1 MVFHRTD
8 CHRSENRLTRLLGA
22 NVMTLKTRLGPFELD
37 SPVVLAP
44 MAGYTDSPM
53 RRLAKRYGAGLVFS
67 EMLSGEGTRRRNP
80 KTYQLAKFTQEE
92 RPIVLQYFAVDP
104 RMAADVAK
112 VLEELEP
119 DGLDLNFGCPVK
131 KIVQYSGGAALLK
144 DLPLL
149 GAIVEAAVKATRLP
163 VSVKMRAGWDE
174 HSINAVDAARVA
186 AESGASWATIH
197 ARTRTEFYS
206 GRAHWDWIGEVKQKV
221 AVPVIGNGDVKDAED
236 AVALRNQ
243 TGCDAVMVG
252 RGAMGYPF
260 IFREANALF
269 SSGTPLPPPTP
280 RERFQ
285 AARQQLEGMI
295 EFYGE
300 ERAVRHFRKH
310 AISYLRGLPH
320 SAAMKSEVVR
330 LTSGTE
336 VLDTL
341 EKYFSLLP
349 DKPTARGSTAFEQ
362 APVWG

>member
-1 MVFHRTD
+1 
-8 CHRSENRLTRLLGA
+8 
-22 NVMTLKTRLGPFELD
+22 MTTLATRLGPFELD

-80 KTYQLAKFTQEE
+80 KTFQLAKFTDEE
-92 RPIVLQYFAVDP
+92 RPIILQYFAVNP
-104 RMAADVAK
+104 PMAADVAK
-112 VLEELEP
+112 VLEELQP

-144 DLPLL
+144 DVPLL
-149 GAIVEAAVKATRLP
+149 GRIVEAAVKATHLP

-174 HSINAVDAARVA
+174 RSMNAVEAARAA
-186 AESGASWATIH
+186 AESGASWVTIH
-197 ARTRTEFYS
+197 ARTRADFYA
-206 GRAHWDWIGEVKQKV
+206 GRAQWDWIGEVKHKV
-221 AVPVIGNGDVKDAED
+221 SVPVIGNGDVKEAKD
-236 AVALRNQ
+236 AVALRAQ
-243 TGCDAVMVG
+243 SGCDAVMVG

-260 IFREANALF
+260 IFREANTLF
-269 SSGTPLPPPTP
+269 SGTGPALPPTP

-285 AARQQLEGMI
+285 ATRQQMKWMI
-295 EFYGE
+295 DLYGE

-320 SAAMKSEVVR
+320 SAAVKREVVR
-330 LTSGTE
+330 LSE
-336 VLDTL
+336 AHQVLDTL
-341 EKYFSLLP
+341 ESYFSSLP
-349 DKPTARGSTAFEQ
+349 DVPTAQSKAAFDH